1 MICCLESENPDTNH
15 KKRRETEKFKLV
27 ISSKISTRFSR
38 QHSQR
43 FFFLQ
48 VSRPT
53 FRKWTKALRLGLKPF
68 PVGPHHAATRFSSGQ
83 DFRIL
88 RQIQRRSARDTPFPS
103 VFQLEPHEFPRMVA
117 GKWNVFPLIN
127 LNQP

>member
-43 FFFLQ
+43 FFSPSQSANLPEMDQGSKAWLEAISSGAPPCSDSFQLRTGFQ
-48 VSRPT
+48 DPQANPTQIRSRYTVSVR
-53 FRKWTKALRLGLKPF
+53 F
-68 PVGPHHAATRFSSGQ
+68 PVG
-83 DFRIL
+83 
-88 RQIQRRSARDTPFPS
+88 TP
-103 VFQLEPHEFPRMVA
+103 
-117 GKWNVFPLIN
+117 
-127 LNQP
+127 